1 MKNKEI
7 IIIGGGVIGL
17 GIGWQLTKSGVSV
30 TIYDSGEA
38 GRAASWAAAGMLA
51 PLAEAHTEEPEL
63 LKLGC
68 ESLVLYPQWVSE
80 LESEAEMS
88 VGFRDEGTHIVGLES
103 DDTHQLKHLYQA
115 QQQLGLDVNWLSG
128 GEVREIESALS
139 PRVSAAIQCESDYQV
154 DNRLMVTALKSAY
167 LRNGGV
173 LHENNPIE
181 KIHVEDCQ
189 VQGIETREGFH
200 RGDMVILSAGCWSS
214 QIDGIPDSIRP
225 PVRPVKGQMMALQME
240 DGITINSVIR
250 TVRARYPTDVY
261 LVPRTDGRL
270 IIGATSEEMG
280 YDTRLTVGGMFELL
294 RGAWEVVP
302 GVYELPILESWAGLR
317 PGSRDNAPILGK
329 TPVENLIYATG
340 HYRNGILLSP
350 ITAYEISKLV
360 LSDETSDVISPFQLD
375 RFLE

>member
-17 GIGWQLTKSGVSV
+17 GIGWQLTKSGAAV

-63 LKLGC
+63 LKFGC
-68 ESLVLYPQWVSE
+68 ESLVLYPQWVTE
-80 LESEAEMS
+80 LESDAEMS

-115 QQQLGLDVNWLSG
+115 QRQLGLDVNWLSG

-167 LRNGGV
+167 ERNGGV

-181 KIHVEDCQ
+181 KIHVENCQ
-189 VQGIETREGFH
+189 AQGIETREGFH

-214 QIDGIPDSIRP
+214 
-225 PVRPVKGQMMALQME
+225 
-240 DGITINSVIR
+240 
-250 TVRARYPTDVY
+250 
-261 LVPRTDGRL
+261 
-270 IIGATSEEMG
+270 
-280 YDTRLTVGGMFELL
+280 
-294 RGAWEVVP
+294 
-302 GVYELPILESWAGLR
+302 
-317 PGSRDNAPILGK
+317 
-329 TPVENLIYATG
+329 
-340 HYRNGILLSP
+340 
-350 ITAYEISKLV
+350 V
-360 LSDETSDVISPFQLD
+360 LSVQGIRRMFILYREQMVD
-375 RFLE
+375 

>member
-80 LESEAEMS
+80 LESDAEMS

-115 QQQLGLDVNWLSG
+115 QQQLGLSVNWLSG

-181 KIHVEDCQ
+181 KIHVENCQ

-240 DGITINSVIR
+240 DGISINSVIR

-329 TPVENLIYATG
+329 TPIENLIYATG

-350 ITAYEISKLV
+350 ITAYEISRLV
-360 LSDETSDVISPFQLD
+360 LSDETSDVIKPFQLD
-375 RFLE
+375 RF

>member
-68 ESLVLYPQWVSE
+68 ESLVLYPQWVTE

-360 LSDETSDVISPFQLD
+360 LSDETSDVIRPFQLD

>member
-350 ITAYEISKLV
+350 ITAYEISRLV
-360 LSDETSDVISPFQLD
+360 LSNETSDVIKPFQLD